1 MKIDI
6 SERMPAPPE
15 KVFAAL
21 TDPAVIQS
29 CAEGLESMTPA
40 GPNAYDLRA
49 ARGVK
54 GRLNVLE
61 ARRPEFLSLAV
72 EGKSFGG
79 SLKATL
85 QLRLRPVGGGTQVDG
100 DGDVTVGG
108 LLAALGSKMIEGG
121 AKRAVADFLSKVSSH
136 ITS

>member
-1 MKIDI
+1 MKVDF
-6 SERMPAPPE
+6 SERIAAPPA

-21 TDPAVIQS
+21 TDPDVIRS

-40 GPNAYDLRA
+40 GPNVYDLRA
-49 ARGVK
+49 AKGLK

-61 ARRPEFLSLAV
+61 ARPPEFLSLAV

-85 QLRLRPVGGGTQVDG
+85 QMKLRPVGGGTQVDG

-121 AKRAVADFLSKVSSH
+121 ARRAVADFLS
-136 ITS
+136 